1 MKIENFGITFSK
13 SEKLLRSKF
22 NNKLNLDDHISNLC
36 KRTSRRTDAILR
48 VTSYINTSKK
58 RILMR
63 AFFELLIYYSL
74 LWISHS
80 CGNNIKI
87 KRLHKR
93 CLQAI
98 PTKSHR
104 SKHFWKKMVLFLF
117 IIEIFRFLQLKCIS
131 KE

>member
-22 NNKLNLDDHISNLC
+22 NHKLNLDDHISDLC
-36 KRTSRRTDAILR
+36 KRTSRKTDAIL
-48 VTSYINTSKK
+48 SINTSKK

-63 AFFELLIYYSL
+63 AFFESLIYYSL
-74 LWISHS
+74 VWISHS

-98 PTKSHR
+98 PAKSHR

-117 IIEIFRFLQLKCIS
+117 IIEIFRFLKLRCRS
-131 KE
+131 NE